1 MNWIKFSFWLAGIYT
16 LYYAVLIF
24 WDQWK
29 EQKAS
34 SPAEENVLTFVEHVE
49 PQKTGLISGRP
60 RSESP
65 IVSSGGVTLK
75 QMFSLAQQE
84 AIEFT
89 RPVSFA

>member
-1 MNWIKFSFWLAGIYT
+1 MNWIKFSLWLLGIYT
-16 LYYAVLIF
+16 LYYAFLIC
-24 WDQWK
+24 WDRWETNK
-29 EQKAS
+29 TALS
-34 SPAEENVLTFVEHVE
+34 DEENELTFVEHME
-49 PQKTGLISGRP
+49 PKIVGAKSGRLVP
-60 RSESP
+60 ESP

>member
-16 LYYAVLIF
+16 LYYAILIF

-29 EQKAS
+29 EQKS
-34 SPAEENVLTFVEHVE
+34 TSPAEENVLTFVEHVE
-49 PQKTGLISGRP
+49 PQKPGIISGRQ

>member
-16 LYYAVLIF
+16 LYYAIIIL

-29 EQKAS
+29 EHKAT
-34 SPAEENVLTFVEHVE
+34 SPADENVLTFVEHIE
-49 PQKTGLISGRP
+49 PKKPGAITGQP

-65 IVSSGGVTLK
+65 IVSSGGVSLK